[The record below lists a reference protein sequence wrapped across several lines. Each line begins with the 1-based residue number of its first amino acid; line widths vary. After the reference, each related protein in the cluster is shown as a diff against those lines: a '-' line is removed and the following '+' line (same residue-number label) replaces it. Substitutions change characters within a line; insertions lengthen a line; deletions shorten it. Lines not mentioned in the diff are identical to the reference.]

1 MTTQILCA
9 STLYGAATLA
19 AAVDAGLIRPADR
32 RMLLISNNA
41 PVPEVAPALDAM
53 PGFEALRDRFDD
65 VRSWNAAIEPFHPS
79 GWSPR
84 TEDVPLWERHLRRL
98 WELGDDDVE
107 FAVESIQVDP
117 ALAVTGIFVGAAV
130 DVYADGLMSYGPT
143 RIRLDPLLGTRVRR
157 LLHLDLVPGL
167 RPLLLTEFGVPAE
180 TVPDDAFRAV
190 LGQVGAVTPVPD
202 VPYDRPALLLGQ
214 YLSALEILTA
224 EEEEE
229 LHLRMLRGAAG
240 RGHRQIVFKPHPT
253 APARWSRLLESEAE
267 RLGVELT
274 ALDAPV
280 LAETLYERLRPAL
293 VVGCFSTALFTARQL
308 YGLDTART
316 GTGRLLARLAP
327 YQNSNR
333 VPAVLAHT
341 LLPELETGRTR
352 TPGDPGG
359 LLTAIGFAMQPRI
372 HPRLRAA
379 ATAYLADGVTPDEQR
394 LFPRRRLAVLGLP
407 GGLPG
412 GLTALSRNP
421 ALRRAAR
428 KARRL
433 GRTVL
438 R

>member
-32 RMLLISNNA
+32 RILLISNNA
-41 PVPEVAPALDAM
+41 AVPEVAPALDAM
-53 PGFEALRDRFDD
+53 PGFEALRGRFDE

-84 TEDVPLWERHLRRL
+84 TADLPLWERHLRRL

-117 ALAVTGIFVGAAV
+117 ALALTGIFVGAPV

-143 RIRLDPLLGTRVRR
+143 RIKLDPLLGTRVRR

-167 RPLLLTEFGVPAE
+167 KPLLLTEFDVEAKIVPG
-180 TVPDDAFRAV
+180 DSFRRV
-190 LGQVGAVTPVPD
+190 LGEVGTASPPPD
-202 VPYDRPALLLGQ
+202 CPYRSPALLLGQ
-214 YLSALEILTA
+214 YLSSLNILTA

-229 LHLRMLRGAAG
+229 LHLRMLRGAVG

-253 APARWSRLLESEAE
+253 APARWSRLLESEAG

-274 ALDAPV
+274 VLDAPV

-293 VVGCFSTALFTARQL
+293 VVGCFSTALFTARAF

-316 GTGRLLARLAP
+316 GTGTLLERLTP
-327 YQNSNR
+327 YRNSNR

-341 LLPELETGRTR
+341 LLPELETGRIR
-352 TPGDPGG
+352 TPGDPGR
-359 LLTAIGFAMQPRI
+359 LVATLGFTMQPRI
-372 HPRLRAA
+372 HPCLRPT
-379 ATAYLADGVTPDEQR
+379 ATAYLADGATPDERQ
-394 LFPRRRLAVLGLP
+394 LFPRRTLTVLGLP

-412 GLTALSRNP
+412 RLASLPRNP
-421 ALRRAAR
+421 ALRRVAR
-428 KARRL
+428 RARRL

>member
-1 MTTQILCA
+1 MTTQIFCA

-19 AAVDAGLIRPADR
+19 AAIDADLVRPAGR
-32 RMLLISNNA
+32 RILLISNNA
-41 PVPEVAPALDAM
+41 AVPEVAPALDTM
-53 PGFEALRDRFDD
+53 PGFEALRGRFDD
-65 VRSWNAAIEPFHPS
+65 VLSWNAAIAPFHPS

-84 TEDVPLWERHLRRL
+84 SEDVPLWERHLRRL

-107 FAVESIQVDP
+107 LTVESIQANP

-143 RIRLDPLLGTRVRR
+143 RIKLDPLLGTRVRR

-167 RPLLLTEFGVPAE
+167 KPLLLTEFGVEAE
-180 TVPDDAFRAV
+180 VIPGEAFRKV
-190 LGQVGAVTPVPD
+190 LGEVGAVSPAPD
-202 VPYDRPALLLGQ
+202 VPYSSPALLLGQ
-214 YLSALEILTA
+214 YLSALDILTA
-224 EEEEE
+224 EEEED
-229 LHLRMLRGAAG
+229 LHLRMLRGATAL
-240 RGHRQIVFKPHPT
+240 GHRQIVFKPHPT
-253 APARWSRLLESEAE
+253 APARWSRLLESEAG

-274 ALDAPV
+274 VLDAPV
-280 LAETLYERLRPAL
+280 LAETLYEQLRPAL

-316 GTGRLLARLAP
+316 GSGTLLERLTP

-352 TPGDPGG
+352 TPGDPGR
-359 LLTAIGFAMQPRI
+359 LVTAIGFMMQPRI
-372 HPRLRAA
+372 YPHLRPAA
-379 ATAYLADGVTPDEQR
+379 AAYLADGVTPDEQK
-394 LFPRRRLAVLGLP
+394 LFSRRKLTVLGLP

-412 GLTALSRNP
+412 KLAALSRNP
-421 ALRRAAR
+421 ALRRTASR
-428 KARRL
+428 ARRL
-433 GRTVL
+433 GRSVL

>member
-19 AAVDAGLIRPADR
+19 AAVDTGLIRPADR
-32 RMLLISNNA
+32 RVLLISNNA
-41 PVPEVAPALDAM
+41 AVPEVAPPLDAM
-53 PGFEALRDRFDD
+53 PGFEAIRDRFDE
-65 VRSWNAAIEPFHPS
+65 VLSWNAAIEPFHPS

-84 TEDVPLWERHLRRL
+84 AEDVPLWERHLRRL

-107 FAVESIQVDP
+107 FAVESIQVNP
-117 ALAVTGIFVGAAV
+117 ALAVTGIFTGAAV

-143 RIRLDPLLGTRVRR
+143 RIKLDPLLGTRVRR
-157 LLHLDLVPGL
+157 VLHLDLVPGL
-167 RPLLLTEFGVPAE
+167 APLLLTEFGVGAE
-180 TVPDDAFRAV
+180 TIPDDAFRAV
-190 LGQVGAVTPVPD
+190 LEQIGARTPAPE
-202 VPYDRPALLLGQ
+202 VPYDSPALLLGQ
-214 YLSALEILTA
+214 YLSALDILTV

-229 LHLRMLRGAAG
+229 LHLRMLRGTAA

-253 APARWSRLLESEAE
+253 APARWSRLLEAEAA
-267 RLGVELT
+267 RLCVEFT
-274 ALDAPV
+274 VLDAPV
-280 LAETLYERLRPAL
+280 LAETLYERLRPVL

-316 GTGRLLARLAP
+316 GTGMLLARLTP

-352 TPGDPGG
+352 TPGDTGR
-359 LLTAIGFAMQPRI
+359 LVTAIGFTMQPRI
-372 HPRLRAA
+372 HPGLRPA
-379 ATAYLADGVTPDEQR
+379 ATAYLTDGVTPDEQR
-394 LFPRRRLAVLGLP
+394 LFPRRRLTALGLP

-412 GLTALSRNP
+412 RLAALSRNP
-421 ALRRAAR
+421 AVRRAAR

-433 GRTVL
+433 GRAVL